1 MIQMFGMVKSSLD
14 NSMKND
20 IETIIGNNTVI
31 KGEINGSSNLRV
43 DGLVEGGVNV
53 SGCVIVGENGRIKGD
68 VAADEMI
75 ISGSV
80 EGNVTTNNC
89 LSIYSTGQL
98 TGDVKAGSLKI
109 EEGGSFQGRSEMNF
123 KPADPAFAE

>member
-1 MIQMFGMVKSSLD
+1 MFGMVKSSLD

-31 KGEINGSSNLRV
+31 KGEINGSGNLRV

-123 KPADPAFAE
+123 KPADPAFAD